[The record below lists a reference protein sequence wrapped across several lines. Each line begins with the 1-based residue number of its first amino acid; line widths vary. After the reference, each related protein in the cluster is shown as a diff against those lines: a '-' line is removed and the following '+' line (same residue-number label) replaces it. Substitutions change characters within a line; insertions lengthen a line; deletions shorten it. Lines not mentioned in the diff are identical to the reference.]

1 MLLGRAVRSE
11 QRDWGAG
18 SRTPATVCWGDCPHL
33 CHWQR
38 AQAVLQGSKQAR
50 KDTRTLTTRVSETQQ
65 ELFQQQRMAEEL
77 RGSLEEAE
85 QVSQVPLC
93 GCILSRGFVCSTEH
107 QEQHRTGNALG
118 LFLV

>member
-11 QRDWGAG
+11 QWDGGAG
-18 SRTPATVCWGDCPHL
+18 SRTPAAVCWGDCPHL

-50 KDTRTLTTRVSETQQ
+50 KHTRTLATRVSETQQ
-65 ELFQQQRMAEEL
+65 ELYRQKRVAEEL
-77 RGSLEEAE
+77 RGSVEEAE
-85 QVSQVPLC
+85 QVSQVPSC
-93 GCILSRGFVCSTEH
+93 GCVLSGGFVCSTEH
-107 QEQHRTGNALG
+107 REQHRIGNALG

>member
-1 MLLGRAVRSE
+1 M
-11 QRDWGAG
+11 
-18 SRTPATVCWGDCPHL
+18 
-33 CHWQR
+33 
-38 AQAVLQGSKQAR
+38 LQGSKQAR